1 MAICGQVM
9 WWWLGSVR
17 RLGGPRC
24 VAVKLKMECSGLW
37 LKMARPRKFVRVH
50 VNLYRFSFNHQV
62 LYSRLNEAKEKYS
75 DGWLCFWTSPS
86 EFVIPL
92 AKYYKAVY
100 SNQIFLGMWFQ
111 MMFETKESG
120 TRM

>member
-1 MAICGQVM
+1 M

-37 LKMARPRKFVRVH
+37 LKMARPRKFVSVH
-50 VNLYRFSFNHQV
+50 V
-62 LYSRLNEAKEKYS
+62 
-75 DGWLCFWTSPS
+75 TSPS

-100 SNQIFLGMWFQ
+100 SNQISLGMWFQ

-120 TRM
+120 TRMYMGTIISDLNGVRWKNSQWRNLQLYS

>member
-37 LKMARPRKFVRVH
+37 LKMARPRKFIR
-50 VNLYRFSFNHQV
+50 V